1 MMNILIAPDSFK
13 GSLTA
18 KEVARAV
25 QKGIHRVKRETNV
38 EILPMADGGEGTITS
53 LVEATQGSL
62 IETEVEDPLGR
73 SIFAQYG
80 LTGDGET
87 AIIEL
92 AAASGLDRL
101 SEVELDP
108 CSASTYG
115 TGQLIR
121 HALDQ
126 GVRQF
131 IVCLGGSA
139 TNDGGVGILKALGFE
154 FLDEQG
160 ERIAPGGRG
169 LKDVHFIKDTAVP
182 VEVHEASFQIAYDV
196 NNPFIGPQG
205 ASAVFGPQKG
215 ATPEVV
221 QALDEALTRFA
232 DRIEQKTGQLIHDLP
247 GAGAAG
253 GTAGGLVAFLQAEL
267 KSGIQLVMETVEFEK
282 ILEKEQIDLLLTG
295 EGKIDGQTAS
305 GKVISGLAGV
315 AKQYQIPTIA
325 ITGSMEGDLG
335 ALYEKG
341 LSAAFSITSG
351 PMSLED
357 SMKRASELIEMKVEQ
372 VMRVLG
378 VGED

>member
-1 MMNILIAPDSFK
+1 MNILIAPDSFK

-18 KEVARAV
+18 KEVACAV

-38 EILPMADGGEGTITS
+38 ELLPVADGGEGTITS
-53 LVEATQGSL
+53 LVEATLGSL

-73 SIFAQYG
+73 PIFAQYG
-80 LTGDGET
+80 LTGDGQT

-101 SEVELDP
+101 SENERDP

-232 DRIEQKTGQLIHDLP
+232 DRIEQKPDNRFMIYLER
-247 GAGAAG
+247 
-253 GTAGGLVAFLQAEL
+253 VRREVLQA
-267 KSGIQLVMETVEFEK
+267 G
-282 ILEKEQIDLLLTG
+282 
-295 EGKIDGQTAS
+295 
-305 GKVISGLAGV
+305 
-315 AKQYQIPTIA
+315 
-325 ITGSMEGDLG
+325 
-335 ALYEKG
+335 
-341 LSAAFSITSG
+341 
-351 PMSLED
+351 
-357 SMKRASELIEMKVEQ
+357 
-372 VMRVLG
+372 
-378 VGED
+378 